1 MNLSKN
7 CKVILIEAA
16 AGSAGTEL
24 LSDAV
29 DTQGFD
35 GCMFVGS
42 IATANAGNYA
52 KVQQSS
58 DDGSTD
64 TYADLTGTKLVTGDN
79 GDSFLIDIYR
89 PRERYLKL
97 SIIRAGAN
105 TATGDV
111 YAILYHA
118 KDMPTSHGSTID
130 SEVHVSPAEGTA

>member
-29 DTQGFD
+29 DMQGFD

-130 SEVHVSPAEGTA
+130 SEVHASPAEGTA